1 MVNKINQE
9 GEVKV
14 ETEIKNYKYI
24 IRLKQ
29 PRTYVDKQGME
40 KTFDCYFVT
49 EYSQAEMFPNSIVML
64 IENQGGTRKITIN
77 KDSIDTIDEI
87 IA

>member
-1 MVNKINQE
+1 MVKENKVDDTV
-9 GEVKV
+9 EV
-14 ETEIKNYKYI
+14 KNYKYI
-24 IRLKQ
+24 IRLKT
-29 PRTYVDKQGME
+29 PRTYTDKNGLE
-40 KTFDCYFVT
+40 KTFDCYFVS

-87 IA
+87 IS